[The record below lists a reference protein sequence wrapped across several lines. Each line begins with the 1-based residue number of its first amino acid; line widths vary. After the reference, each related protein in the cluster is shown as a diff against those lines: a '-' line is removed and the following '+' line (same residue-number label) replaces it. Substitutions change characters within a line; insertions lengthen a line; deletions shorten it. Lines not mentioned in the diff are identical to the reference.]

1 MASVVLAVFIFLLDS
16 LTEKRSVLLTS
27 QVLHVLKILVAHQC
41 AVAHGLKIA
50 GLDK

>member
-1 MASVVLAVFIFLLDS
+1 MAIVVLTVVIFLFDILRERRS
-16 LTEKRSVLLTS
+16 LPLTS